1 MRYRVSID
9 IGGTFTDTVL
19 VDQDGRFGVFKSPT
33 THENYVDA
41 VVSNLNKASRHF
53 DISLENLMAN
63 TASLVGG
70 SLVHGSTISTNA
82 LIEGKTAKTG
92 LICTRGFRDILTDRE
107 GGLKDPFD
115 WDRDYPRAYIPRYLT
130 LPVTERINA
139 EGGVEVPLNEDD
151 VRAAVRQFK
160 AWKVQAIAVSLLWSI
175 ANPAHELRIGEIVR
189 EEAPDIPCVLS
200 HQVNPIIRE
209 YRRTSS
215 TAINASLIPIVEKYI
230 QSFEDRLSQIGYNDQ
245 MLMLTAAGG
254 VISAAELLEKPIY
267 SVDCGP
273 SLAPTA
279 GLWYARQELDESN
292 IITADMGGTSFD
304 ISCVTDGEIAV
315 SREAWV
321 SDYMLGISKVDTKS
335 IGAGGGSIA
344 WVDSGGMLH
353 VGPQSAGSEPGPACY
368 GRGGTAP
375 TITDANVVLGY
386 IDPEYFLGGEMPLY
400 PEKAEQVIRDKV
412 AGPLALSLEEA
423 AFTIWS
429 TVNVGLVSAIEDIT
443 VWQGIDPRE
452 YVFLSG
458 GGAAGL
464 HMVPVVKEL
473 GAERILIPRTAS
485 VISAMGGV
493 VADLTA
499 EFSAT
504 RFAETSNMDF
514 DGVNTELASLRA
526 EAEAFLDR
534 AGVKPEDRHV
544 EFYTEARYPNQ
555 VWELAVPLRTDRFQ
569 SHEDVNHLEQD
580 FHQAHDRVFGI
591 SEPGQSIECIYFQAK
606 AVGRIP
612 KPKLIKKSDVDA
624 DSSRAKKVKRKAYFK
639 NLGGMVETQVYD
651 GQKLKP
657 GNEIAGPAI
666 IEEPTTTV
674 VVFPGSNVR
683 VTPLGSYLITI
694 PKDN

>member
-1 MRYRVSID
+1 MRFRVSID
-9 IGGTFTDTVL
+9 IGGTFTDTVI
-19 VDQDGRFGVFKSPT
+19 VDQDGRFGVFKSLT
-33 THENYVDA
+33 THHNYVDA
-41 VVSNLNKASRHF
+41 VVSNLTKAARHF
-53 DISLENLMAN
+53 DISLETLMAN

-115 WDRDYPRAYIPRYLT
+115 WDQDYPRAYIPRYLT
-130 LPVTERINA
+130 LPVSERINA
-139 EGGVEVPLNEDD
+139 EGGVEIPLNEDD
-151 VRAAVRQFK
+151 VRTAVRQFK
-160 AWKVQAIAVSLLWSI
+160 GWNVRAIAVSLLWSI
-175 ANPAHELRIGEIVR
+175 ANPAHELRVGEIVS

-215 TAINASLIPIVEKYI
+215 TAINASLIPIVERYI
-230 QSFEDRLSQIGYNDQ
+230 QSFEQRLKDIGYNDQ

-254 VISAAELLEKPIY
+254 VISASELAQKPIY

-279 GLWYARQELDESN
+279 GLWYARQELNEDN

-304 ISCVTDGEIAV
+304 ISCVTGGEIAV

-353 VGPQSAGSEPGPACY
+353 VGPQSAGAEPGPACY
-368 GRGGTAP
+368 GLGGIEP

-386 IDPEYFLGGEMPLY
+386 IDPAYFLGGEMPLFAD
-400 PEKAEQVIRDKV
+400 KAEQVVREKV
-412 AGPLALSLEEA
+412 AEPLGLSLEEA

-473 GAERILIPRTAS
+473 GASRILIPRTAS

-504 RFAETSNMDF
+504 RFAETRSMDF
-514 DGVNTELASLRA
+514 DVVNAELALLRV

-534 AGVKPEDRHV
+534 AGVKQEDRQV

-555 VWELAVPLRTDRFQ
+555 VWELSVPLRSDRFQ
-569 SHEDVNHLEQD
+569 SAEDVSQLEQD

-606 AVGRIP
+606 AIGRIP
-612 KPKLIKKSDVDA
+612 KPRILKEPKGDI
-624 DSSRAKKVKRKAYFK
+624 DSSSAVKGTRKAFFK
-639 NLGGMVETQVYD
+639 DLGGMVDTKVYD

-657 GNEIAGPAI
+657 GHEITGPAI

-674 VVFPGSNVR
+674 VVFPGSDVR

-694 PKDN
+694 I